1 VKIAL
6 PLLSCAVLASAIGH
20 ADTETIKLTCD
31 LDVTTRPPYGDSK
44 QSHETAPVEI
54 LFDAVT
60 GFKAISIHSVA
71 IPVAVANKKGGAV
84 TSFVDNSDEN
94 HWDISN
100 RRDRSKVASEQSAAI
115 DRNTGHIT
123 AYSITTVGDASQ
135 HVEARGTCGKVAAR
149 GRKFQAPAVIR
160 SCHNPGELYSLAG
173 ALYGPCR
180 TQAQLHSVGSFGSG

>member
-6 PLLSCAVLASAIGH
+6 PLLLCAVLASPLCH

-31 LDVTTRPPYGDSK
+31 LDVTTHPAYGDTK
-44 QSHETAPVEI
+44 ESHETAVVEM
-54 LFDAVT
+54 LFDTAT

-100 RRDRSKVASEQSAAI
+100 RRDRSKVASDESAAI
-115 DRNTGHIT
+115 DRSTGHIR

-135 HVEARGTCGKVAAR
+135 HVEARGTCVKVNN
-149 GRKFQAPAVIR
+149 GRRKKF
-160 SCHNPGELYSLAG
+160 
-173 ALYGPCR
+173 
-180 TQAQLHSVGSFGSG
+180 